1 VRIVEISSAPMPPCS
16 PAERSKGNRMGKYFA
31 MSLLILIG
39 GAALAGEA
47 WRAPDSAKS
56 VKNPVAREVG
66 LRLGKALYEEN
77 CVICH
82 GASGKGD
89 GEAAA
94 GLKPKPRNLGDR
106 LVQAQTDGELFW
118 KLTEG
123 RGNMP
128 EWRNL
133 PEKERWSLVHYLR
146 SFAGKR

>member
-1 VRIVEISSAPMPPCS
+1 MRIWVT
-16 PAERSKGNRMGKYFA
+16 F
-31 MSLLILIG
+31 
-39 GAALAGEA
+39 AALALASAANAAES
-47 WRAPDSAKS
+47 WRAPDAAKP
-56 VKNPVAREVG
+56 VKNPVPRETG

-82 GASGKGD
+82 GARGRGD

-106 LVQAQTDGELFW
+106 VVQAQTDGELFW

-123 RGNMP
+123 RDAMP

-133 PEKERWSLVHYLR
+133 PEKERWSLVHFLR
-146 SFAGKR
+146 SFAGKK